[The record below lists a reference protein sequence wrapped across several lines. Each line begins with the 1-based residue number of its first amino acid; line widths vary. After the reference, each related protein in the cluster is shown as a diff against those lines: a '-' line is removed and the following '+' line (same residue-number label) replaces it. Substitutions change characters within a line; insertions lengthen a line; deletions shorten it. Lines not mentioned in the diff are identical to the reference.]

1 VRSSAFFG
9 PWDQHNFLTCALRT
23 LAAGQPFSAASDLV
37 VSPTYIPDLVHTCLD
52 LLIDRESG
60 IWHLSNGTA
69 LSWLQ
74 LAQQAAQLAGLDSR
88 QLIAAPATALA
99 PGVTQ
104 PRFSALGSERGTL
117 MPPLDDALRR
127 YLAALGELNPSMMSL
142 GLPTGTC

>member
-1 VRSSAFFG
+1 MG
-9 PWDQHNFLTCALRT
+9 PAQFPDLRAARAGSRPAVQRRQRPGR
-23 LAAGQPFSAASDLV
+23 LAHLH
-37 VSPTYIPDLVHTCLD
+37 PDLVHTCLD

-127 YLAALGELNPSMMSL
+127 YLAALGELKPSMMSL